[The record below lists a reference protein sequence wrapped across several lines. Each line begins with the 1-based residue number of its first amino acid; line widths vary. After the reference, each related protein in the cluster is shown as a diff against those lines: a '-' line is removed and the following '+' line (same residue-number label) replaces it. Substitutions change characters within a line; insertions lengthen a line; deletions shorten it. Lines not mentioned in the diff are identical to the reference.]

1 MHAGG
6 GSRRRAAALQR
17 PELGPCTPG
26 PLGGRRPST
35 AWEGL
40 RGDGALWPRDG
51 QKAAGTVLDGD
62 PGTGRLGVTPSAAPG
77 YGRLS
82 GSYGHLSRRP
92 GNTSRAGASAR
103 LRTAHSGDGAPGQPC
118 GRRVSPPARRA
129 ARPARPGSAP
139 AAGGEAPP
147 PPGLGAGRSG
157 RPPGPAAPEGS
168 AAPQPAPDGGKSF
181 TRRRRRSR
189 SACHATEAAGARVLG
204 AARPGPVP
212 HGLPCPGSRS
222 RGSTG

>member
-17 PELGPCTPG
+17 PELGPCTSG
-26 PLGGRRPST
+26 PLGGRRAST

-62 PGTGRLGVTPSAAPG
+62 PGTGRLGVTPSAPPG
-77 YGRLS
+77 YGCLS

-103 LRTAHSGDGAPGQPC
+103 LRTAGTGLPGSPAVAGCRPRHGAP
-118 GRRVSPPARRA
+118 PAL
-129 ARPARPGSAP
+129 PDQ
-139 AAGGEAPP
+139 EAP
-147 PPGLGAGRSG
+147 
-157 RPPGPAAPEGS
+157 RPRGE
-168 AAPQPAPDGGKSF
+168 KL
-181 TRRRRRSR
+181 
-189 SACHATEAAGARVLG
+189 H
-204 AARPGPVP
+204 RP
-212 HGLPCPGSRS
+212 
-222 RGSTG
+222 